1 MGHFIK
7 SMGRGHSSFFFEK
20 MRNVPI
26 SVICLLILVI
36 CAPVVA
42 KENAQ
47 PLISMAMRDA
57 DLSEVMEMLSRQ
69 NRINIL
75 LGENTE
81 AEVSFNLY
89 DVRLDQAID
98 SIANAA
104 GYTVEK
110 RRGTYFILPPA
121 DAGKIPG
128 SGFKIVRTFPIQY
141 ADAAVLETK
150 LEDYVSEFGTITAV
164 PERKLLVVEDQ
175 PGFVRQIAALV
186 AALDQRPQQIMIE
199 ARILEVTLNDEQSY
213 GIDWTSFFDEKD
225 GSFGLQGLDTPG
237 AAGGTGFFFDYVQS
251 DYEIAIRALEAEGR
265 IRNLAS
271 PKLVTVENEEAEV
284 IIGQRLGY
292 QVTTTINQV
301 TSETIEFLESGV
313 ILRVVPAVDDDDRIL
328 LTIHPEVSNGVL
340 DDNGIPSQ
348 TTTEVTTQLLVKS
361 GQSIFIGGLLRH
373 TTTEGRAGVPVLG
386 RIPGIRWLFGNR
398 TRQRSNT
405 ETVVLI
411 TPRLLDEEFAAFSDE
426 KVREIDRVEDEMG
439 VESSVIEEHIED
451 FFGVPETQSP
461 VTETNSES
469 LQLTTE
475 ANRVEGAAP
484 PIAEAPEAR
493 TSFRETNA
501 EKQTLAAE
509 EREVEIS
516 TQAAIEPAENR
527 LPVAQSTANNR
538 PLATEQSEA
547 GNSPPTG
554 TQAPAIPLSVAETNS
569 DDLQLDTESSDGEKA
584 PPTSIEAPDAPS
596 PVTEINS
603 DDLQLS
609 AESSDGEN
617 TPTSSIEPIDLGA
630 LPEYRTSGP
639 SAAEPSEPLQSAMAE
654 DAAGAADA
662 SRDTQQQFVENTGP
676 GAINETISRPTAAR
690 GLYAINLESALD
702 PIELNS
708 IAPSLAAPDQQIYM
722 TEVEVDGSTWYRLR
736 LGFFE
741 TQTEGD
747 RIMAELKDQYPYAWV
762 VRVAPREHA
771 IAEENAVF
779 PAAELTAEVAN

>member
-1 MGHFIK
+1 VRHLIK
-7 SMGRGHSSFFFEK
+7 SRTGEHASLMGT
-20 MRNVPI
+20 VPI
-26 SVICLLILVI
+26 SVNQECPRYCRFLKTMGTVPIALICLLMLVI
-36 CAPVVA
+36 CSPAVA
-42 KENAQ
+42 QQNAE
-47 PLISMAMRDA
+47 PLISMTMRDA

-69 NRINIL
+69 NRVNIL
-75 LGENTE
+75 LGENTD

-89 DVRLDQAID
+89 DVRLDQAIG

-121 DAGKIPG
+121 DAGKMPG
-128 SGFKIVRTFPIQY
+128 SGFKIVRTFPIRY

-164 PERKLLVVEDQ
+164 PERKLLVVDDQ
-175 PGFVRQIAALV
+175 PAFVRQIAALV

-199 ARILEVTLNDEQSY
+199 ARLLEVTLNDEQSY
-213 GIDWTSFFDEKD
+213 GIDWTSFFDNKD
-225 GSFGLQGLDTPG
+225 GSFGLQGLATPG
-237 AAGGTGFFFDYVQS
+237 GAGGTGLFFDYVQS

-313 ILRVVPAVDDDDRIL
+313 ILRVMPTVDDDGRIL

-348 TTTEVTTQLLVKS
+348 TTTEVTTKLLVDS

-398 TRQRSNT
+398 TRQSSNT

-411 TPRLLDEEFAAFSDE
+411 TPRLLDEEFQAFNE
-426 KVREIDRVEDEMG
+426 QKVRQFEDAENELIF
-439 VESSVIEEHIED
+439 ESDIVEEHIEE
-451 FFGVPETQSP
+451 FFGTPEISSP
-461 VTETNSES
+461 VTETNTDS

-475 ANRVEGAAP
+475 SSEVGNTPPSTVEPQEIPSAL
-484 PIAEAPEAR
+484 
-493 TSFRETNA
+493 TETNTDELQLGA
-501 EKQTLAAE
+501 
-509 EREVEIS
+509 
-516 TQAAIEPAENR
+516 
-527 LPVAQSTANNR
+527 
-538 PLATEQSEA
+538 EQSELK
-547 GNSPPTG
+547 NKPPSNIKSPE
-554 TQAPAIPLSVAETNS
+554 I
-569 DDLQLDTESSDGEKA
+569 
-584 PPTSIEAPDAPS
+584 PS
-596 PVTEINS
+596 PVTETKT
-603 DDLQLS
+603 DQLQLA
-609 AESSDGEN
+609 AETRKVEN
-617 TPTSSIEPIDLGA
+617 TPAASLESAEIPSTATETSAAVLQLAAEQSEVGNASPASIEPIDLGA
-630 LPEYRTSGP
+630 LPERRTFSV
-639 SAAEPSEPLQSAMAE
+639 STEEPAEPLQSPLAE
-654 DAAGAADA
+654 QSAAKARPA
-662 SRDTQQQFVENTGP
+662 TEQFEANTGP
-676 GAINETISRPTAAR
+676 NEINKTISRPTAAR
-690 GLYAINLESALD
+690 GLFAINLESALD
-702 PIELNS
+702 PIDLNS
-708 IAPSLAAPDQQIYM
+708 IAPSLAAPDQQLYM

-747 RIMAELKDQYPYAWV
+747 RIMAELKGKYPYAWV
-762 VRVAPREHA
+762 VRVAAREHA
-771 IAEENAVF
+771 IADENTVF
-779 PAAELTAEVAN
+779 QTKELTAEVVN